1 MSSKPDLVA
10 QLYRVDWTR
19 LSLAATITWRRD
31 HALSQQLWQRRMDQ
45 RWPLSPARPPIR
57 WSIDDDPDVAAA
69 DAIERRILVA
79 PGGRYRV
86 LADDNLTTV
95 CDGEYRWDID
105 GNTADRGP
113 AGLSP
118 SAAFGGLLTPR
129 WLIAYYDLEILA
141 ETGRGGRP
149 AYQIVATPRA
159 LELQRGHGRYH
170 LLDRI
175 DVLVDTALGIIVRS
189 EQIFAG
195 QTLEV
200 AELTDLVIDPPQI
213 HNPPLAPDPS
223 LFRPPP
229 GMSGESEPDD
239 DEPDESDDDDAA
251 AAGPDGPG
259 WHVATAV
266 AGLAAS
272 AMGFAVRHAP
282 GRTPQPDPADAEA
295 AMPAD
300 DFDSSAEGTEVPIS
314 DELVNILHRTGRPP
328 QSFTAEL
335 HRWVDGQA
343 GFDGVQTFRSAAE
356 PLGGLLGPDALWQ
369 ALGERDFG
377 STHWIAR
384 LRLAMPGRYRLD
396 FLTGNCRPYRAIA
409 CDGTQSTTGYNDKV
423 VTGPVTQ
430 PEPDIRAIADPAWLL
445 DRWQL
450 SAAGEVTVAGRRGLR
465 VIARAPEETRAPE
478 EIFPAGPGL
487 QFSPLEVILDPELGI
502 ALRQTSYYGSRP
514 ATRSELRSVLP
525 DPETTQ
531 AGTSDPAAFRIA
543 PEPGMRTVTDS
554 GGLFGHKGWPGPVD
568 KVANVA
574 ALAAGGATLGAVA
587 VTGWLEKRRA
597 DRGKHAAPN

>member
-1 MSSKPDLVA
+1 
-10 QLYRVDWTR
+10 
-19 LSLAATITWRRD
+19 
-31 HALSQQLWQRRMDQ
+31 
-45 RWPLSPARPPIR
+45 
-57 WSIDDDPDVAAA
+57 
-69 DAIERRILVA
+69 
-79 PGGRYRV
+79 
-86 LADDNLTTV
+86 
-95 CDGEYRWDID
+95 
-105 GNTADRGP
+105 
-113 AGLSP
+113 
-118 SAAFGGLLTPR
+118 
-129 WLIAYYDLEILA
+129 
-141 ETGRGGRP
+141 
-149 AYQIVATPRA
+149 
-159 LELQRGHGRYH
+159 
-170 LLDRI
+170 
-175 DVLVDTALGIIVRS
+175 
-189 EQIFAG
+189 
-195 QTLEV
+195 
-200 AELTDLVIDPPQI
+200 
-213 HNPPLAPDPS
+213 
-223 LFRPPP
+223 
-229 GMSGESEPDD
+229 MSGESDPDD

-295 AMPAD
+295 AMPGD

-314 DELVNILHRTGRPP
+314 DELVNILHRTGLGP

-335 HRWVDGQA
+335 HRWVDGRA
-343 GFDGVQTFRSAAE
+343 GVDGLQTIRSAAE

-430 PEPDIRAIADPAWLL
+430 PEPDIRAI
-445 DRWQL
+445 
-450 SAAGEVTVAGRRGLR
+450 V
-465 VIARAPEETRAPE
+465 
-478 EIFPAGPGL
+478 
-487 QFSPLEVILDPELGI
+487 DPELGI
-502 ALRQTSYYGSRP
+502 ALRQTSYHESRP
-514 ATRSELRSVLP
+514 ATRSELRSVVP

-531 AGTSDPAAFRIA
+531 AGTSDQAEFRIA

-568 KVANVA
+568 KVASVA
-574 ALAAGGATLGAVA
+574 ALAAGGATLGAAA
-587 VTGWLEKRRA
+587 VTGWLEKRQA
-597 DRGKHAAPN
+597 DRGRHAAPD